1 MRKLLTMLLCL
12 TMLLGIAPGYAA
24 EDVFTVDAAQAAS
37 GGWEES
43 HIASSLTTDRSYL
56 RVTCTLDSEV
66 PVTLS
71 IADENGSLVYQRDHG
86 LCSGKFRSEDIYLRL
101 SGSQTTYHVTL
112 WTGDSS
118 YSFPLR
124 RVMPRLSGNAACSVG
139 YPLSQLSGANTWKS
153 ATILDVYALE
163 GSSLTVP
170 LHASDAYEIGTVT
183 FLISGGALTVSANI
197 SGSVDGS
204 IDKSTVYVATTA
216 LEAQDLGR
224 KSFSG
229 PTGKLDRA
237 IDLMGAPYVAVYV
250 NLTVSFDPTS
260 APASPAVTLNG
271 QDALWQQMQTTTANE
286 AVG

>member
-12 TMLLGIAPGYAA
+12 TMLMGIAPGYAA

-56 RVTCTLDSEV
+56 RVTCTLDAEA

-101 SGSQTTYHVTL
+101 TGSQTTYQVTL
-112 WTGDSS
+112 WVGDSS
-118 YSFPLR
+118 YQFPLR
-124 RVMPRLSGNAACSVG
+124 RVMPRLTGNAACSVG
-139 YPLSQLSGANTWKS
+139 YPLSQLSGSDTWKS
-153 ATILDVYALE
+153 ATLLDVYALE

-170 LHASDAYEIGTVT
+170 LHASGAYEIGTVT
-183 FLISGGALTVSANI
+183 FRISGGALTVSADI

-204 IDKSTVYVATTA
+204 IDQSTIYVATTA
-216 LEAQDLGR
+216 LEAQELGR

-250 NLTVSFDPTS
+250 NLTVSFDPTGV
-260 APASPAVTLNG
+260 PGSPSITLGG
-271 QDALWQQMQTTTANE
+271 QDDLWHQMQTTTANE

>member
-12 TMLLGIAPGYAA
+12 AMLTGIAPGYAA

-71 IADENGSLVYQRDHG
+71 IADETGSLVYQRDHG

-124 RVMPRLSGNAACSVG
+124 RVMPRLTGNAACSVG
-139 YPLSQLSGANTWKS
+139 YPLSQLTGASTWKS

-163 GSSLTVP
+163 GSSVTVP

-183 FLISGGALTVSANI
+183 FRISGGALTVSANI
-197 SGSVDGS
+197 TGSVDGS

-229 PTGKLDRA
+229 PTGKLDRT

-250 NLTVSFDPTS
+250 NLTVSFDPTG
-260 APASPAVTLNG
+260 APASPSVTLNG